1 LWVEVKQLQKVKAM
15 TKAIHLDAPAKPLLQ
30 INPKLKLGMGLA
42 GMLVAFGLLVLLI
55 TDGLYNPRNYNIS
68 KITLSGDAAHVDR
81 VSLRQSVIEMI
92 DGNYFSLDANKITKA
107 LHALPWVE
115 KARLRRQWPDTLM
128 IDIEEYQPIA
138 LWGKDRWLTTTGKLV
153 ALPLPENI
161 ALPQLNGPPDEV
173 DQVWPKYQKWA
184 SLFARNGLRLRNLSL
199 SRQHLYTLDI
209 EYNTRHENSAKGFK
223 MILSESNAD
232 SQLNAFLESRRQ
244 ALIEYPGLIKTVDLR
259 YPSGFSISLYEPDQL
274 VKTNK

>member
-1 LWVEVKQLQKVKAM
+1 M
-15 TKAIHLDAPAKPLLQ
+15 IKAISPDSPVMSLLQ

-42 GMLVAFGLLVLLI
+42 GVLVALSLFVLLI

-68 KITLSGDAAHVDR
+68 RITLSGDAAHVDR
-81 VSLRQSVIEMI
+81 ASLRQSVIKMI
-92 DGNYFSLDANKITKA
+92 DGNYFSLDADKIAKA
-107 LHALPWVE
+107 LHTLPWVE
-115 KARLRRQWPDTLM
+115 KVRLRRQWPDTLM

-153 ALPLPENI
+153 ALPLPANI
-161 ALPQLNGPPDEV
+161 ALPQLNGPPEEIG
-173 DQVWPKYQKWA
+173 QVWPKYQKWA

-209 EYNTRHENSAKGFK
+209 EYNTQYKNPTNGFT

-232 SQLNAFLESRRQ
+232 SQLNAFLESRRL
-244 ALIEYPGLIKTVDLR
+244 ALIEFPGLIKTVDMR
-259 YPSGFSISLYEPDQL
+259 YPNGFSISLHEPDQL
-274 VKTNK
+274 VETNK